1 MSTYIYISFYVLQNK
16 LNNMEFYGTTVGE
29 KNIWSP
35 ADLYVCPLTK
45 KLSVYIIL
53 MVGYLNSERQNNKK
67 KSRKTHLKKIK

>member
-29 KNIWSP
+29 KIF
-35 ADLYVCPLTK
+35 DHLLILYVCPLTK

-53 MVGYLNSERQNNKK
+53 MVGLFEQWE
-67 KSRKTHLKKIK
+67 TE